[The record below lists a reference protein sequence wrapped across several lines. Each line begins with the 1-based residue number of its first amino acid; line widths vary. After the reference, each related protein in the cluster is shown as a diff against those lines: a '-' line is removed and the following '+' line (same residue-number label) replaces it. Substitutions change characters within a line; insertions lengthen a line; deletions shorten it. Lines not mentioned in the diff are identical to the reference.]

1 MFDQSG
7 PAAARTRAEFSRG
20 MQCWHR
26 SACAGLRAWEMS
38 ARVRCRG
45 EAAVTPRSRSLSH
58 GHGPKPG
65 PAEAAASGAVAGVG
79 RGHRKHVLV
88 RDFVFHSLYAP
99 GIGYFQDQDV
109 VGSVGG
115 SSQPS
120 SDPAGA
126 TVERGT
132 AGGVEQSAQTA
143 SRGLDF
149 NGMLGEMEY
158 RNTVAQLYGQGG
170 SAWMTPCELFHPW
183 YARAVARFVVEQL
196 RARAA
201 SSTATASSQTTG
213 KKMRALRLRVLEV
226 CACRQINPCKCF
238 QTFCLLFYTASPQAT
253 CTVTNVRSRLPT
265 DTHA

>member
-1 MFDQSG
+1 
-7 PAAARTRAEFSRG
+7 
-20 MQCWHR
+20 MQRWHR
-26 SACAGLRAWEMS
+26 WACEGLRAWKMP

-45 EAAVTPRSRSLSH
+45 EAAGTPRSRSLSH
-58 GHGPKPG
+58 GHGPRQPG
-65 PAEAAASGAVAGVG
+65 PAGRAEDAAASGAVEGVG

-99 GIGYFQDQDV
+99 EIGYFQDQNV
-109 VGSVGG
+109 VGSVEG

-132 AGGVEQSAQTA
+132 AGGVEQSTQTA

-213 KKMRALRLRVLEV
+213 KKMRALTLRVLEV
-226 CACRQINPCKCF
+226 CACRQINPCASVSKHFVYYFTPQVRKPHARSPIYAVARPRTHMRKCS
-238 QTFCLLFYTASPQAT
+238 L
-253 CTVTNVRSRLPT
+253 VRISTRT
-265 DTHA
+265 QR

>member
-1 MFDQSG
+1 
-7 PAAARTRAEFSRG
+7 
-20 MQCWHR
+20 MQRWHR
-26 SACAGLRAWEMS
+26 WACAGQRAWNMS
-38 ARVRCRG
+38 GRVRCRG
-45 EAAVTPRSRSLSH
+45 EAAGTLRSRSLSH
-58 GHGPKPG
+58 GHGPGQPG
-65 PAEAAASGAVAGVG
+65 PAGRAEDVEGVG
-79 RGHRKHVLV
+79 RGLKKHVMV

-132 AGGVEQSAQTA
+132 AGGVEHSTETA
-143 SRGLDF
+143 SKGLDF

-158 RNTVAQLYGQGG
+158 RNTVAQLYSQGG

-201 SSTATASSQTTG
+201 SSTATASCQTKS

-226 CACRQINPCKCF
+226 CACSQINPC
-238 QTFCLLFYTASPQAT
+238 AS
-253 CTVTNVRSRLPT
+253 V
-265 DTHA
+265 

>member
-1 MFDQSG
+1 MSG
-7 PAAARTRAEFSRG
+7 
-20 MQCWHR
+20 
-26 SACAGLRAWEMS
+26 
-38 ARVRCRG
+38 RVRCRG
-45 EAAVTPRSRSLSH
+45 EAAGTLRSRSLSH
-58 GHGPKPG
+58 GHGPGQPG
-65 PAEAAASGAVAGVG
+65 PAGRAEDVEGVG
-79 RGHRKHVLV
+79 RGHKKHVLV

-132 AGGVEQSAQTA
+132 AGGVEHSTETA
-143 SRGLDF
+143 SKGLDF

-158 RNTVAQLYGQGG
+158 RNTVAQLYSQGG

-201 SSTATASSQTTG
+201 SSTATASCQTKS

-226 CACRQINPCKCF
+226 CACSQINPC
-238 QTFCLLFYTASPQAT
+238 AS
-253 CTVTNVRSRLPT
+253 V
-265 DTHA
+265 